1 MIENLKVSTKT
12 LSTNKF
18 SQVSG
23 YKINIQ
29 KSVPFVYINNELPE
43 REKKTT
49 LNYIRKNKV

>member
-18 SQVSG
+18 SQVAG